1 MKRKSAVLFLFLL
14 LLGQCST
21 EVPDYDDPAVYFSTM
36 QELVVE
42 IAYEPGAEPYVGS
55 TRAIELWSIVLDNL
69 EAIFATRSQPVTVTV
84 PTTLAEMQEIPDQ
97 NKSVWTANDVMA
109 LASQYRKGT
118 STQTKGD
125 FFIVFVNGNAAG
137 DDGQADNS
145 VLGFNI
151 TGTSVMVMFK
161 EVVAGSSSVAL
172 VRKFVE
178 QSTIVH
184 EMGHAFGLVNN
195 GVPMTTSHQDSAHGA
210 HCTNQDCVMYYLNEG
225 AGDLKTFV
233 QNYLISGET
242 VMFGSEC
249 LNDTR
254 SYKP

>member
-1 MKRKSAVLFLFLL
+1 
-14 LLGQCST
+14 
-21 EVPDYDDPAVYFSTM
+21 
-36 QELVVE
+36 
-42 IAYEPGAEPYVGS
+42 
-55 TRAIELWSIVLDNL
+55 
-69 EAIFATRSQPVTVTV
+69 
-84 PTTLAEMQEIPDQ
+84 
-97 NKSVWTANDVMA
+97 
-109 LASQYRKGT
+109 
-118 STQTKGD
+118 
-125 FFIVFVNGNAAG
+125 
-137 DDGQADNS
+137 
-145 VLGFNI
+145 
-151 TGTSVMVMFK
+151 MVMFK
-161 EVVAGSSSVAL
+161 EVVAGSSAAAL

-233 QNYLISGET
+233 QNYLISGQT
-242 VMFGSEC
+242 VMYGSEC